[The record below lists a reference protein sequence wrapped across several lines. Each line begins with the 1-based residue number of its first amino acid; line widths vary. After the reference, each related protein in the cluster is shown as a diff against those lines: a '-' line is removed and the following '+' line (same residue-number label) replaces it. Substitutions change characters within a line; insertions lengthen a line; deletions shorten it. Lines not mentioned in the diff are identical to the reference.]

1 MNLNIVY
8 AKNPV
13 WADETHTLINLTVRF
28 EEIDEDLPFTASA
41 EDCVAHGRLLHANA
55 LAGAY
60 GVIADYVPPP
70 LPTSEELAVDAR
82 AKRNKLL
89 LATDWSQAADV
100 PQTTKDLW
108 APYRQALR
116 DVPQQADFPTT
127 IIWPV
132 EP

>member
-1 MNLNIVY
+1 MNIVY
-8 AKNPV
+8 AKDPV

-70 LPTSEELAVDAR
+70 LPTAEELAAGAR
-82 AKRNKLL
+82 RWRNKLL
-89 LATDWSQAADV
+89 AETDWSQAGDV

>member
-1 MNLNIVY
+1 MNIIY
-8 AKNPV
+8 AKNPI
-13 WADETHTLINLTVRF
+13 WADESHTLIDLTVRF
-28 EEIDEDLPFTASA
+28 EEIDEDLPFTASKN
-41 EDCVAHGRLLHANA
+41 DCEAHGRLLHANA

-70 LPTSEELAVDAR
+70 LPTAEELAAGAR
-82 AKRNKLL
+82 GWRNKLL
-89 LATDWSQAADV
+89 VETDWSQAGDV
-100 PQTTKDLW
+100 PQHTKDLW